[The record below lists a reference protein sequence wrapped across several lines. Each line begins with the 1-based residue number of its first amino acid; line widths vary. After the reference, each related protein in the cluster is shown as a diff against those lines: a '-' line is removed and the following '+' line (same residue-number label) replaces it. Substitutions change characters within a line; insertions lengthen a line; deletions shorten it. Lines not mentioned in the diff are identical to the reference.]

1 MIQITDE
8 LLSQHAAEARD
19 LWLRS
24 FPDGADIPERQFP
37 RRFERRMTRRLG
49 EQRRSPR
56 TNQALR
62 TFRRAAA
69 ILLAAGALSFS
80 GLMTGEAYREK
91 MVEVIAH
98 VFHDLTEYR
107 FVLEESEQRHGMEE
121 AGEGPLTELPEMTF
135 AYIPDGMEKVEDTA
149 RDRSRYILYEAED
162 GSFFELEQF
171 LITENS
177 DFQMILDTED
187 SAMEE
192 LYIDDSLAVSSTK
205 NGTTFIVWTKK
216 NVLYQL
222 YGTIAPAELRL
233 VAENIIDLT
242 V

>member
-8 LLSQHAAEARD
+8 LLSQHAMEARD

-24 FPDGADIPERQFP
+24 FPDGADIPERQFSK
-37 RRFERRMTRRLG
+37 RFERRMKRLLR

-107 FVLEESEQRHGMEE
+107 FVLEESEHRHGMEE

-149 RDRSRYILYEAED
+149 RDMSRYILYEAED
-162 GSFFELEQF
+162 GSFFELRQD
-171 LITENS
+171 LIIGS
-177 DFQMILDTED
+177 YQRILDTED
-187 SAMEE
+187 AVVEE
-192 LYIDDSLAVSSTK
+192 FYVGDSEAVFQMKNDTSIIFWVNDNILYT
-205 NGTTFIVWTKK
+205 
-216 NVLYQL
+216 L
-222 YGTIAPAELRL
+222 YGTIDPAELKYI
-233 VAENIIDLT
+233 AENLKIF
-242 V
+242 